1 MWEYQELLNQCLQI
15 LITLALGAGCVWVRA
30 FSAPR
35 DLKTLNLFVFAVLL
49 PASVLLGLGLRSDL
63 RDGDTWRFI
72 GAFIMLRAI
81 CLAGAAALF
90 WRRGIGAVTVAWV
103 NFSWVSTVILGV
115 PLLRVALGPQYANL
129 GVVAGISSFIF
140 QLPLQ
145 LFLFE
150 VHAGRAAA
158 AGAAEEA
165 AADAESPD
173 VDATPAGADG
183 EAAAAPKPPPPRQR
197 GCFGVSR
204 AQARTVGLQL
214 ARNPILWAIL
224 GGIVLSATTLGP
236 RYLWPGTPPAAPN
249 CDYVPGTGFIAL
261 TLSAL
266 AACTEP
272 VALFGTGVFLARR
285 DPVAI
290 GWAPVLGY
298 MTVKLILVPAAM
310 VGCAAAVG
318 LEGAPARG
326 AVLLAALPVS
336 TAAFALADRYRVG
349 AAAAVANIF
358 WGNALVLPTV
368 IAWVAFMDGVDLFP
382 APQAPAPNVCVPPAG

>member
-1 MWEYQELLNQCLQI
+1 MAWEYQELLNQCLQI
-15 LITLALGAGCVWVRA
+15 LITLALGVGCVWVRA
-30 FSAPR
+30 FSAQR
-35 DLKTLNLFVFAVLL
+35 DLRTLNLLVFLVLL

-81 CLAGAAALF
+81 CLLAAAAIF
-90 WRRGIGAVTVAWV
+90 FRRGIGVVTTNWV

-115 PLLRVALGPQYANL
+115 PLLRAALGPQYANL

-140 QLPLQ
+140 QLPVQ
-145 LFLFE
+145 LFMFE
-150 VHAGRAAA
+150 VHAGRQVAAV
-158 AGAAEEA
+158 EEA
-165 AADAESPD
+165 AAAD
-173 VDATPAGADG
+173 VEGS
-183 EAAAAPKPPPPRQR
+183 EAAADGSEAAPAADVQKRST
-197 GCFGVSR
+197 FGGISK
-204 AQARTVGLQL
+204 AQARKICLQL
-214 ARNPILWAIL
+214 AHNPILWAIL
-224 GGIVLSATTLGP
+224 GGIILSATTLGP
-236 RYLWPGTPPAAPN
+236 RYLWPGTPPAAVN

-261 TLSAL
+261 TLTAL

-272 VALFGTGVFLARR
+272 VALFATGVFLARQN
-285 DPVAI
+285 PIAI
-290 GWAPVLGY
+290 GWIPCILY
-298 MTVKLILVPAAM
+298 MVVKLILVPAAM

-349 AAAAVANIF
+349 TPEAVANIF

-368 IAWVAFMDGVDLFP
+368 IAWVAFMDGVGLFP
-382 APQAPAPNVCVPPAG
+382 VTTVPTPNVCAAPPAG